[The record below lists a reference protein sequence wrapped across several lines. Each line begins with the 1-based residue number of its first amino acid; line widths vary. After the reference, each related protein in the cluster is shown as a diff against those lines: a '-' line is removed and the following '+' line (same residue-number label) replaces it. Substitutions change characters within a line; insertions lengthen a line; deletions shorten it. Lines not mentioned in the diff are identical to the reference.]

1 MRRMI
6 TPITSADRYG
16 PEEVFPWLGHVLEPQ
31 RKIFTTLEAH
41 SLSRLTTLF
50 QLNDVRN
57 CSWTTLN
64 TQNFIENHSLGWKSV
79 VNRLKG
85 WTSSGVKNF
94 SMWFQYMTKSW
105 KHFLRIIPIGRNNRY
120 YHTTRGSSLI
130 VRNICLKWF
139 TMNFVVLKKW
149 FRRGFVLPGAQ
160 KVYWVSEGVGFW
172 VARKY
177 FLDGSRT

>member
-1 MRRMI
+1 MTKSWKHFFRTIPIGRSNRCYHTTHRWSLIARNMRLEWFLINFWVFRVSQEQFL
-6 TPITSADRYG
+6 TP
-16 PEEVFPWLGHVLEPQ
+16 
-31 RKIFTTLEAH
+31 
-41 SLSRLTTLF
+41 
-50 QLNDVRN
+50 
-57 CSWTTLN
+57 
-64 TQNFIENHSLGWKSV
+64 LGWKSV

-160 KVYWVSEGVGFW
+160 KVYWVSEGVGLW